1 MEVCMGGGLESPQLF
16 DRIADNGEALTRG
29 YLELVLD
36 EQHCEGASP
45 QNADGSDNLTLT
57 LYVLDRQ
64 ETPRD
69 HFVFA
74 TRIRKDDTDSRKA
87 QRLLIRLMDRLT
99 NQYGIS
105 TYVQPGEL
113 HGSQLDRFRS
123 EVEYATLSWVD

>member
-1 MEVCMGGGLESPQLF
+1 MGDTLISPQLF
-16 DRIADNGEALTRG
+16 DRIADNGEALSRG

-36 EQHCEGASP
+36 EQHCDGASP
-45 QNADGSDNLTLT
+45 QNADGSENLTLT

-64 ETPRD
+64 ETARD

-74 TRIRKDDTDSRKA
+74 TRIRKDETDAAKA

-113 HGSQLDRFRS
+113 DGSQLDRFRS
-123 EVEYATLSWVD
+123 EVEYASASWVD

>member
-1 MEVCMGGGLESPQLF
+1 MGGGLESPQLF

-45 QNADGSDNLTLT
+45 QNADGSENLTLT
-57 LYVLDRQ
+57 LYVLDRH
-64 ETPRD
+64 ETARD

-74 TRIRKDDTDSRKA
+74 TRIRKDETDAAKA

-99 NQYGIS
+99 NQHGVS
-105 TYVQPGEL
+105 TYLQPGEL
-113 HGSQLDRFRS
+113 SDAQLDGFRS
-123 EVEYATLSWVD
+123 EVEYASASWVE

>member
-1 MEVCMGGGLESPQLF
+1 MGDTLISPQLF

-45 QNADGSDNLTLT
+45 QNGDGSDNLTLT
-57 LYVLDRQ
+57 LYVLDRS

-74 TRIRKDDTDSRKA
+74 TRIRKDETDSKKA
-87 QRLLIRLMDRLT
+87 QKLLIRLMDRLT
-99 NQYGIS
+99 NQHGIS
-105 TYVQPGEL
+105 TFVHPGDL
-113 HGSQLDRFRS
+113 NSFQLEGFRS
-123 EVEYATLSWVD
+123 EVEYASASWVE

>member
-1 MEVCMGGGLESPQLF
+1 MGDSLLSPQLF

-45 QNADGSDNLTLT
+45 QNSDGTDNLTLT
-57 LYVLDRQ
+57 LYVLDRS

-74 TRIRKDDTDSRKA
+74 TRIKKDDVDSKRA
-87 QRLLIRLMDRLT
+87 QKLLIRLMDRLT

-105 TYVQPGEL
+105 TYVQPGDLNDSHLE
-113 HGSQLDRFRS
+113 GFRS
-123 EVEYATLSWVD
+123 EVEYASASWVE

>member
-1 MEVCMGGGLESPQLF
+1 MDGTLISPQLF

-45 QNADGSDNLTLT
+45 QNADGSENLTLT
-57 LYVLDRQ
+57 LYVLDRI

-74 TRIRKDDTDSRKA
+74 TRIRKDDTDAPKA

-99 NQYGIS
+99 NQYAIS

-113 HGSQLDRFRS
+113 NNFQLDAFRS
-123 EVEYATLSWVD
+123 EVEYASASWVE

>member
-1 MEVCMGGGLESPQLF
+1 MGDTLLSPQLF

-36 EQHCEGASP
+36 EQHCDGASP
-45 QNADGSDNLTLT
+45 QNGDGSDNLTLT
-57 LYVLDRQ
+57 LYVLDRN

-74 TRIRKDDTDSRKA
+74 TRIRKDHTDSTKA
-87 QRLLIRLMDRLT
+87 QKLLIRLMDRLT

-105 TYVQPGEL
+105 TYVQPGDL
-113 HGSQLDRFRS
+113 NGSHLDGFRT
-123 EVEYATLSWVD
+123 EVEYASASWVE

>member
-1 MEVCMGGGLESPQLF
+1 MGDNRLSPQLF

-36 EQHCEGASP
+36 EQHCAGASP
-45 QNADGSDNLTLT
+45 QNSDGSDNLTLT
-57 LYVLDRQ
+57 LYVLERD

-74 TRIRKDDTDSRKA
+74 TRIKKDDVDAEKA
-87 QRLLIRLMDRLT
+87 QKLLVRLMDRLT
-99 NQYGIS
+99 KQYGIS

-113 HGSQLDRFRS
+113 NNFQLDAFRS
-123 EVEYATLSWVD
+123 EVAYASASWVD